1 MNPYDLSLATIEQLV
16 EQHGTPIYIVSRK
29 KLVENYRLLDNALPG
44 VHLHYAMKAN
54 PHEGILRALVNIGAG
69 FDVASKGEI
78 QAALLAGA
86 NPRDIKFKL
95 GEEII
100 ARFHDQAAAVKAREN
115 FIARFRKGAMP
126 DDIEEVTLTVPEDGM
141 LIANVLKEAGLVSS
155 TSDGMRM
162 LKQGAV
168 KIDGERVEDKSLR
181 LPAGTQCICQVGK
194 RRFARVTLAG

>member
-1 MNPYDLSLATIEQLV
+1 MAEIEQFKQ
-16 EQHGTPIYIVSRK
+16 E
-29 KLVENYRLLDNALPG
+29 
-44 VHLHYAMKAN
+44 
-54 PHEGILRALVNIGAG
+54 
-69 FDVASKGEI
+69 VA
-78 QAALLAGA
+78 AGA

-95 GEEII
+95 GEEIV

-126 DDIEEVTLTVPEDGM
+126 DDIEEVTLKAPEGGM
-141 LIANVLKEAGLVSS
+141 PIANVLKEAGLVSS

-181 LPAGTQCICQVGK
+181 LPVGTRCVCQVGK